1 MPLYGDCLSNIDK
14 GHYVINWIHES
25 LYILFFLQ
33 ASYFLLFI
41 VISKGERQIV
51 GDTVDVLSYWSSE
64 YYCDQYFSA
73 HRLKGFH
80 TNLRTDASL
89 ISGLSK
95 RVFLIHEGSLVSF
108 DCVTQ
113 DFTPLNQLYLETR
126 ERNSIKDQPN
136 CKSDK
141 SNTVLR

>member
-1 MPLYGDCLSNIDK
+1 MSCLYCFNVLFCCCCVPLYGDCLSNIDK

-51 GDTVDVLSYWSSE
+51 GDTVHVLSYWSSE

-73 HRLKGFH
+73 HRLKGCFH
-80 TNLRTDASL
+80 TNLRTDACL

-95 RVFLIHEGSLVSF
+95 RVFLIHEGSSVWFLLVVLHRTSRHSISF
-108 DCVTQ
+108 T
-113 DFTPLNQLYLETR
+113 
-126 ERNSIKDQPN
+126 
-136 CKSDK
+136 
-141 SNTVLR
+141 